1 MQALLSNQDEL
12 VIEDQPTM
20 DYLERQANIFEQLR
34 SKLIANYLGQYIWL
48 VDEQVMDTDRDFASL
63 FDRAVKQMG
72 DAPIFIRQV
81 VSEVKNP
88 IELFSPTSE
97 KALTCQTQAILDTG
111 SDCTLVPLD
120 LLMTVKARAI
130 D

>member
-1 MQALLSNQDEL
+1 
-12 VIEDQPTM
+12 
-20 DYLERQANIFEQLR
+20 
-34 SKLIANYLGQYIWL
+34 
-48 VDEQVMDTDRDFASL
+48 MDTDRDFASL

-120 LLMTVKARAI
+120 LLMTVKAIAI

>member
-1 MQALLSNQDEL
+1 
-12 VIEDQPTM
+12 
-20 DYLERQANIFEQLR
+20 
-34 SKLIANYLGQYIWL
+34 
-48 VDEQVMDTDRDFASL
+48 MDTDRDFASL

-88 IELFSPTSE
+88 IELFSPTAE
-97 KALTCQTQAILDTG
+97 KALTCKTQSILDTG

-120 LLMTVKARAI
+120 LLMKVNARAI